1 MAGNTRNFGTEV
13 VHIFVGPEPK
23 EYCIHKDLICSSSR
37 YFDKVFHGPFAEG
50 VSSELHLE
58 DESSETFS
66 AFKEFLYTE
75 DCATSVDDFSTS
87 QLIDLYIFADK
98 IQNDALKNM
107 TMDYIQDN
115 LKLTKK
121 VLGIGEIRRIFSNTA
136 NSTTAPLRKF
146 CGALIAYQILC
157 QKTDPEKIQRYF
169 KKITDLV
176 LEFVKV
182 QRMMSEKEFKL
193 KEDPRHRHGHDGRG
207 NARMC
212 DFHTHE
218 QKGQTCGSMSNC
230 HEYCRMRRGYDA
242 FGEDPMGDD
251 DYSDGYG
258 SERYFHD

>member
-1 MAGNTRNFGTEV
+1 MADNTRDFGTEV
-13 VHIFVGPEPK
+13 VYIFVGLEPK
-23 EYCIHKDLICSSSR
+23 ECCIHKDLICSSSP
-37 YFDKVFHGPFAEG
+37 YFDKAFNGSFAEA

-58 DESSETFS
+58 DETSETFS

-75 DCATSVDDFSTS
+75 DGAASVDDFSTS

-107 TMDYIQDN
+107 TMDYLQDN

-121 VLGIGEIRRIFSNTA
+121 VLGIGQIRRIFSNTA
-136 NSTTAPLRKF
+136 NPTTAPLRKF
-146 CGALIAYQILC
+146 CGALIAYQIFC

-169 KKITDLV
+169 QKIPDLV

-193 KEDPRHRHGHDGRG
+193 NEDPRHRHGHDGRG

-218 QKGQTCGSMSNC
+218 QKGQACGSISNC
-230 HEYCRMRRGYDA
+230 HEYCRMPRDYDE
-242 FGEDPMGDD
+242 FWEDDD
-251 DYSDGYG
+251 DYSDGYS